1 MPGEILPEHQSISEF
16 SVELSDICLKF
27 KERIMA
33 YLPLQYVDRFE
44 SLADYYCSKMDCST
58 DILLDLIGDEG
69 WVYDEYTGNYQ
80 QKYECINNGKHFAP
94 EYMLA
99 MRASISAAA
108 LTKIWSFHKE
118 VYEPDPDFSKALVD
132 TETLRV
138 MPRLMEHL
146 PFNTFYIDFSKSDLF
161 VYSGFFVNV
170 KILDD
175 KSIRIISLPVDDCYG
190 TPSLE
195 EAVDLEVLEV
205 CPDEI
210 PDVFWIKSTKF
221 ADENGSAFFD
231 YDSYRDALQTDRY
244 ENTFFRGSLTT
255 YRTFILQLLT
265 FLSSKEPDV
274 NQNEYSIKT
283 YHPSSQIKNKYR
295 EIRKWD
301 VGARYGETIRKYDQK
316 RNVGISNGSN
326 IYKRAS
332 KRPHVRCA
340 HWGIYH
346 IGKGRKEITVKW
358 ILPIFVNG
366 KSYDVIPTTHRI
378 TDKDPQLPSG
388 EERIKEY
395 LESEHV
401 IYKTQQYIRSINKRY
416 DFSIQYNGNLLFV
429 EFDGE
434 QHFKTVDIFG
444 GISAYKKQIETD
456 KQKNKYCRDNN
467 IPLLRIRYDQ
477 ACFIPDMI
485 KNLQDHPD
493 EYIQKN
499 NTYLSN
505 EDYYSIC
512 EEC

>member
-1 MPGEILPEHQSISEF
+1 
-16 SVELSDICLKF
+16 
-27 KERIMA
+27 MA

-301 VGARYGETIRKYDQK
+301 VGARYGETIRKYDQN

>member
-1 MPGEILPEHQSISEF
+1 MPGEILPEHQSVSEF

-316 RNVGISNGSN
+316 RNVGISNESN